1 MKNILKYLPKAAVYF
16 FILLFVYAA
25 ISKTLDFENFK
36 VQLAQSPLVSAYA
49 GFISYSVIVTELII
63 AGLLLSERTR
73 TIALY
78 LSLGLMVSFTVYI
91 YLILNYSDFVPCSC
105 GGILEKMSWNEHLFF
120 NLGCVILCIIS
131 LYIDKGLLHQKR
143 KAISINIGA
152 ISILSSGMVI
162 FLFLTSEH
170 IIKKENNFT
179 RRFPHHVIREDLSYD
194 LKVNSY
200 YFAGAVDDTV
210 YLGNTTSPF
219 LLTKIDEELNA
230 TTTTYIN
237 PNKKLKYSAPK
248 ISISGQ
254 SFYLSDGYV
263 PVIFKG
269 FIDDPKGNAHQI
281 TSDTPFFDQIKIIDS
296 TKMVFRSQSSI
307 NNDNILGLIKFRSPA
322 DIILK
327 DDALEKLKDGI
338 FDTDGQIMYD
348 DSEKNIYYFYYYKNE
363 IVKFDT
369 EFNRIGR
376 QKTIAQNTSQ
386 TPEIHTLK
394 DGTKKIGVPSLPS
407 NQNMIAYKGLVLTQ
421 SNLMGKFEEA
431 SQWRKNNIIDVYDLK
446 KNEYWGSFYLPNP
459 NKEKLHQML
468 IHKNH
473 LYVLIGKKIV
483 KYRIAQTLL
492 DQFNQG
498 KPKT

>member
-1 MKNILKYLPKAAVYF
+1 MKNILKYLPKAAACF
-16 FILLFVYAA
+16 FIVLFVYAA
-25 ISKTLDFENFK
+25 ISKALDFENFQ

-49 GFISYSVIVTELII
+49 GFISYSVIVIELII

-73 TIALY
+73 KIGLY
-78 LSLGLMVSFTVYI
+78 LSLGMMVSFSIYI
-91 YLILNYSDFVPCSC
+91 YLILNYSDFIPCSC
-105 GGILEKMSWNEHLFF
+105 GGILEKMSWNQHLLF

-131 LYIDKGLLHQKR
+131 LYANNGLINHSR
-143 KAISINIGA
+143 KLISINIGV
-152 ISILSSGMVI
+152 ISIFSAGIVI

-170 IIKKENNFT
+170 IIKKENNFI
-179 RRFPHHVIREDLSYD
+179 RRFPHHVIREDVIYD

-219 LLTKIDEELNA
+219 LLTKIDEKLNS
-230 TTTTYIN
+230 TKTTYIN

-248 ISISGQ
+248 ITVSGQ
-254 SFYLSDGYV
+254 SFYLTDGYV
-263 PVIFKG
+263 PVIFRG
-269 FIDDPKGNAHQI
+269 LIHDPKGYAYQI
-281 TSDTPFFDQIKIIDS
+281 TSETPFFDQIKIIDS
-296 TKMVFRSQSSI
+296 STMVVRSQSSI
-307 NNDNILGLIKFRSPA
+307 NSENILGLIKLSSPA

-327 DDALEKLKDGI
+327 DDALEKQEDGI
-338 FDTDGQIMYD
+338 FDTDGQILYD
-348 DSEKNIYYFYYYKNE
+348 DSEKSIYYFYYYKNE

-369 EFNRIGR
+369 ELNRIGR
-376 QKTIAQNTSQ
+376 QKTIAQNTSH

-407 NQNMIAYKGLVLTQ
+407 NQNMIAYNGLVLTE
-421 SNLMGKFEEA
+421 SNLMGKFEQS
-431 SQWRKNNIIDVYDLK
+431 SQWRKNNIIDVYDLR
-446 KNEYWGSFYLPNP
+446 KNEYWGSFYVPNP
-459 NKEKLHQML
+459 KKEKLHQML